1 MPKTRKRFDAE
12 TEIRKYFLSAVKK
25 VTGLIPL
32 MKEEANLKYE
42 LAELGRVEKI
52 ITEEIKSLKVSI
64 KLVKK
69 DEIKK
74 AIEEIIS
81 LKEKELEENEK
92 KSDNLTEQ
100 LNECTDEISDYESY
114 INRIY
119 LFTDE
124 FDMIYDDEIGFEKF
138 SRDEFIAYVFL
149 RTDCGREAFPSY
161 IRDDISEVV
170 HEVLGYLRRNGW
182 NSFLE
187 WVAKNN

>member
-1 MPKTRKRFDAE
+1 MHG
-12 TEIRKYFLSAVKK
+12 FLSDS
-25 VTGLIPL
+25 L
-32 MKEEANLKYE
+32 
-42 LAELGRVEKI
+42 LAI
-52 ITEEIKSLKVSI
+52 VSI
-64 KLVKK
+64 SVGFGLDFFIVHTLICDKC
-69 DEIKK
+69 
-74 AIEEIIS
+74 ACCNG
-81 LKEKELEENEK
+81 ENEK

-124 FDMIYDDEIGFEKF
+124 FDMIYDDDINFEKF

>member
-1 MPKTRKRFDAE
+1 MPKTRKRFDSE

-42 LAELGRVEKI
+42 LAELGRVKKI

-81 LKEKELEENEK
+81 LKEQELKENNEK
-92 KSDNLTEQ
+92 CDELNKQ
-100 LNECTDEISDYESY
+100 LEECTDEISDYERY

-119 LFTDE
+119 QFTDE

-149 RTDCGREAFPSY
+149 RTDCGGEAFPSY

-170 HEVLGYLRRNGW
+170 HEVLGYLRKNKW
-182 NSFLE
+182 SSFLE
-187 WVAKNN
+187 WVVKN

>member
-25 VTGLIPL
+25 ATGLIPL

-92 KSDNLTEQ
+92 KSENLTEQ
-100 LNECTDEISDYESY
+100 LNKCTDEISDYESY

-119 LFTDE
+119 MFTDE
-124 FDMIYDDEIGFEKF
+124 FDMIYDDDINLEKF
-138 SRDEFIAYVFL
+138 SRNEFIAYVFL
-149 RTDCGREAFPSY
+149 RTNYGEEKFPRY
-161 IRDDISEVV
+161 IRTDCSEVTK
-170 HEVLGYLRRNGW
+170 EVLGYLRENGW

-187 WVAKNN
+187 WVVEKN